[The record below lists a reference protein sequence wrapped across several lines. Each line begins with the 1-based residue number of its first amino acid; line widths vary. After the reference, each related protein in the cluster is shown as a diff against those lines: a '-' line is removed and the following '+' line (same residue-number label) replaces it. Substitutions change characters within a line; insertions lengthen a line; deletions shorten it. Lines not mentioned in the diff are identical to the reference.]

1 MENYDK
7 KRLIE
12 HIHALQAQVKD
23 TESCI
28 KRGLNRKILTCK
40 DLDDKSKDI
49 VLKLIWDK
57 YDD

>member
-1 MENYDK
+1 MESYDK

-12 HIHALQAQVKD
+12 RIHNLEQQVKD

-40 DLDDKSKDI
+40 GLDDRCKKL
-49 VLKLIWDK
+49 VLELIWENK
-57 YDD
+57 P